1 MLYYKPP
8 KWVPIPVPKIDNTEI
23 TSVDTF
29 NFLGLLIN
37 KKIIWK
43 PHVEKTAGQI
53 SKAIGGINRL
63 NNFVPQ
69 NILVTQYNSLILSHL
84 NYCTLAW
91 GYEQKHITKLQKKA
105 IRIIHM
111 ARYFSHSDPL
121 FKKIRFL

>member
-8 KWVPIPVPKIDNTEI
+8 KRVPIPVPKIDNTEI

-29 NFLGLLIN
+29 YFLGLLIN
-37 KKIIWK
+37 TNLNWK

-53 SKAIGGINRL
+53 SKAIGVIKRL

-69 NILVTQYNSLILSHL
+69 NILVTLYNSLISSRP

-91 GYEQKHITKLQKKA
+91 GYEHKHIT
-105 IRIIHM
+105 
-111 ARYFSHSDPL
+111 
-121 FKKIRFL
+121 